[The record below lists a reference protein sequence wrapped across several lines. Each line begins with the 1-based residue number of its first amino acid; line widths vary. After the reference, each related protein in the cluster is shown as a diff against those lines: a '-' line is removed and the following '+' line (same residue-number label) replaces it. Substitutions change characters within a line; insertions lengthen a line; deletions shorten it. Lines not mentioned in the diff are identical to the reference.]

1 MEIWD
6 LKHAQFI
13 VQSLSQMFD
22 DWAFDDDISNELDHF
37 LLGMGNGIICAR
49 MTRFL
54 NLRSKTFL
62 CGNKIFLLMFLMNNQ
77 DIMIYPWQP

>member
-1 MEIWD
+1 MTEH
-6 LKHAQFI
+6 LMMT
-13 VQSLSQMFD
+13 SQMNL
-22 DWAFDDDISNELDHF
+22 IIL
-37 LLGMGNGIICAR
+37 LLGMGNGIICSR

-54 NLRSKTFL
+54 KLPSKTFL